1 MSTSSTDLAPGD
13 YQALAEFRYQIRRF
27 LQFSEHAAR
36 ESGVEPQ
43 QHQALLAIRGMK
55 PEIQPTIGEI
65 AARLFL
71 RHHSTVELVNR
82 LEHGG
87 LVARE
92 RHSEDGRQVLV
103 RLTPAGERVLRRLSI
118 AHRSELQVTGPE
130 LARALQRLTRRNR
143 KSEAA

>member
-1 MSTSSTDLAPGD
+1 MSASTIGLAPDD

-36 ESGVEPQ
+36 ESGVEPR

-55 PEIQPTIGEI
+55 PEKQPTIGEI
-65 AARLFL
+65 ATRLFL
-71 RHHSTVELVNR
+71 RHHSAVELVNR
-82 LEHGG
+82 LEQGG
-87 LVARE
+87 LVVRE

-118 AHRSELQVTGPE
+118 THREELQVTGPE